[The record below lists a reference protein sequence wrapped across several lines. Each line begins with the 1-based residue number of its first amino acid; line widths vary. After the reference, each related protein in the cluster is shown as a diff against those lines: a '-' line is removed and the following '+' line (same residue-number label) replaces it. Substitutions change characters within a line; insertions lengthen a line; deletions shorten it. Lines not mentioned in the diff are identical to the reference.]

1 MIFGFNGD
9 LNNTK
14 EFGIFVVLFL
24 PTDFLW
30 PSQTSPFSTVYPLHF
45 SYIDLALLCVFQAY
59 SLFRAFGLDVFM
71 ILPQIHKWLTFPH
84 VSQWSF
90 HQWVFPWTS
99 HKYNS
104 KCSSPALL
112 HHNLFHSVA
121 PTNTCHFIY
130 LLLCLWSVLLQGG
143 KLHKCRWF

>member
-14 EFGIFVVLFL
+14 EFGIFIVLFL
-24 PTDFLW
+24 PTDFPW
-30 PSQTSPFSTVYPLHF
+30 PSQTSPFSTVCPFHF

-59 SLFRAFGLDVFM
+59 PLLQAIGLDVFM
-71 ILPQIHKWLTFPH
+71 IIPQIHKWLTFLH

-104 KCSSPALL
+104 KCPSPCTPSSQLISL
-112 HHNLFHSVA
+112 HSTYQHLSFYRFTSLFMVSLSARRKA
-121 PTNTCHFIY
+121 P
-130 LLLCLWSVLLQGG
+130 
-143 KLHKCRWF
+143 